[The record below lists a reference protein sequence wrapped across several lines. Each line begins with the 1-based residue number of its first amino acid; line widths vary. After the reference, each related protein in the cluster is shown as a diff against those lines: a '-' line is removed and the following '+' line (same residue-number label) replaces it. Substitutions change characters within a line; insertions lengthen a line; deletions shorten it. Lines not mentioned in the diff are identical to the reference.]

1 MKKGLSLKPE
11 QVNAF
16 AFDEATDFDT
26 LRSLGIAFD
35 ENAVSEIHNFYSR
48 IGALDEAPATIT
60 TPSASNALQFLQYIF
75 PAPIEIVTKARVAD
89 ELLGRTFAGSWADE
103 EVVMPVVERTGN
115 ARLYGD
121 TANVPLASFN
131 NNFEKRTIVRNEL
144 GLQVLKLEAERAARM
159 RIDSAAIKRS
169 AVAEALAIFMNDVA
183 FNGFNGGDNRTYGI
197 LNDPN
202 LEAYTTVATGANGDT
217 SWIGK
222 TFLEITADIRSALQ
236 TLRVQS
242 GANFN
247 PERDGFTLG
256 IAVSSMEA
264 LAYTSDFG
272 FSVEDFIKK
281 NYPKCRI
288 VAVPQFDEAN
298 GGENVFYVIADQI
311 AGQKVADQIV
321 QQELFLVGA
330 MPTAKG
336 MLEDYSSATAGAVV
350 RMPIGVVRYSG
361 I

>member
-11 QVNAF
+11 QVKAF
-16 AFDEATDFDT
+16 AMDADTDLET
-26 LRSLGIAFD
+26 LQALGIGFD
-35 ENAVSEIHNFYSR
+35 SEAVENLHNFYAKV
-48 IGALDEAPATIT
+48 GALDEAPATIT
-60 TPSASNALQFLQYIF
+60 VPSASNALQFLQYIM
-75 PAPIEIVTKARVAD
+75 PTPIEIVTQARVAD
-89 ELLGRTFAGSWADE
+89 ELLGRDFAGAWYDE
-103 EVVMPVVERTGN
+103 EVVMPVLERTGN

-121 TANVPLASFN
+121 TTNVPLASFN
-131 NNFEKRTIVRNEL
+131 NNFEKRSICRWEL
-144 GLQVLKLEAERAARM
+144 GMQTAKLEAERASRM
-159 RIDSAAIKRS
+159 RIDAFAVKRS
-169 AVAEALAIFMNDVA
+169 SIAQAMAITINDVA
-183 FNGFNGGDNRTYGI
+183 FNGFNGGANRTYGI

-202 LEAYTTVATGANGDT
+202 LSAYTTVATGADGDT
-217 SWIGK
+217 EWMSK
-222 TFLEITADIRSALQ
+222 TFLEITADIRTAVQ
-236 TLRVQS
+236 ELRVKS

-264 LAYTSDFG
+264 LADTSDFG

-288 VAVPQFDEAN
+288 VAVPQFDGAN
-298 GGENVFYVIADQI
+298 GGENVFYAIADNI
-311 AGQKVADQIV
+311 AGQKVASQIV

-330 MPTAKG
+330 QPTAKG
-336 MLEDYSSATAGAVV
+336 MLEDYSCATAGAVV